1 MGVFKVG
8 RYWYACF
15 SYKGVHHQE
24 SLHVE
29 HKYEAL
35 RIFAKWKSS
44 HHLRSY
50 TQSWRRIP
58 LLKFVV
64 DLLATHDFSW

>member
-35 RIFAKWKSS
+35 RIFAKWKSNIIEQRWFPKDIGRPS
-44 HHLRSY
+44 
-50 TQSWRRIP
+50 P
-58 LLKFVV
+58 FLLILIVGQN
-64 DLLATHDFSW
+64 L